1 MCLVEALLLNI
12 YVPSKSAS
20 TYLKAKWTELRG
32 KTDQQWWLKMLKALP
47 LVIDNTNDKWES
59 VRIQVSWAELST
71 KLAKVAFT
79 EHYK

>member
-32 KTDQQWWLKMLKALP
+32 KTDQQ
-47 LVIDNTNDKWES
+47 
-59 VRIQVSWAELST
+59 
-71 KLAKVAFT
+71 
-79 EHYK
+79 